1 LLKLN
6 GVVAEARVNVSLF
19 SELQRRNVYRIA
31 AAYAVAAWLI
41 IQVVETIFPAF
52 GFDDATTRYTVIAL
66 IIGFVPA
73 VIFAWTFEVSPEGL
87 HRDRGVDEH
96 APPNPRAHK
105 RLDQTIIAVLVIAV
119 TYFAIDKF
127 VLSEYDSASSTPPDA
142 VIPIGGSIAVMPFV
156 DMSPGGDQAYFSDG
170 IAEEILNLL
179 ARVPELRV
187 VSRSSSFS
195 YRDRNLS
202 ARDIAYELNV
212 NYILEGSVRR
222 QGDQLR
228 ITAQLIDALTDSHL
242 WSGTYERAFDDI
254 FAIQDEIAA
263 SVIPALEVELLH
275 ELPVTTET
283 DPDAYT
289 HYLKC
294 RHYYLQRTSSGLE
307 AAVEHCKQ
315 STKLDSGYAPVWVT
329 LASAYINQ
337 GESGQ
342 RGYIEAYE
350 LATKAIDH
358 AIAVD
363 PELPFAHSAR
373 AWLAFN
379 FERDYPKSARHF
391 RIARSLFPN
400 SSVILANASVLAA
413 HLGYLDD
420 ATAMVSRSI
429 TLLPSDSIAHSM
441 RGIYLMRLG
450 RLDEAEQDFSE
461 ALKLSPGSGYHRG
474 NLALLRLLQGRPAE
488 AIEYTTDLD
497 DEPQRL
503 SVLAM
508 AYFDLRDR
516 SVSDSAIDALHDR
529 FADAFPLKVA
539 KAHAWR
545 GETEDAFKWLDRA
558 VNEGHSIEGIKNDP
572 FLSDLHADR
581 RWQPLLE
588 SLGLSDTLTAAIE
601 L

>member
-1 LLKLN
+1 M
-6 GVVAEARVNVSLF
+6 SLF
-19 SELQRRNVYRIA
+19 SELRRRNVYRIA

-66 IIGFVPA
+66 MIGFVPA

-87 HRDRGVDEH
+87 RRDRGADQH
-96 APPNPRAHK
+96 ASPDPRLHK
-105 RLDQTIIAVLVIAV
+105 RLDQVIIAVLVIAV

-127 VLSEYDSASSTPPDA
+127 VLSDYDSASSAPAASAT
-142 VIPIGGSIAVMPFV
+142 PIGGSIAVMPFV
-156 DMSPGGDQAYFSDG
+156 DMSPGSDQAYFSDG

-187 VSRSSSFS
+187 VSRSSSFA

-212 NYILEGSVRR
+212 NYILEGSVRK

-242 WSGTYERAFDDI
+242 WSGTFERAFDDV

-263 SVIPALEVELLH
+263 AVIPALEVELLH
-275 ELPVTTET
+275 ELPVTTEA

-307 AAVEHCKQ
+307 AAVDHCKQ
-315 STKLDSGYAPVWVT
+315 STELDSSYAPAWVN

-342 RGYIEAYE
+342 RDYIEAYE
-350 LATKAIDH
+350 LATAAVDRAIAIDP
-358 AIAVD
+358 D
-363 PELPFAHSAR
+363 LPFAHSAR
-373 AWLAFN
+373 AWIAFN
-379 FERDYPKSARHF
+379 FERDYPNSAKHF

-420 ATAMVSRSI
+420 AMAMVSRSI
-429 TLLPSDSIAHSM
+429 ALNPSDSIAHSM
-441 RGIYLMRLG
+441 RGIYLTRIG
-450 RLDEAEQDFSE
+450 RLDEAEKDFSE
-461 ALKLSPGSGYHRG
+461 ALKLSPGSGYHSG
-474 NLALLRLLQGRPAE
+474 NLALLRVLQGRPAE
-488 AIEYTTDLD
+488 AIDYAADLD

-508 AYFDLRDR
+508 AYFDLGDPAA
-516 SVSDSAIDALHDR
+516 SGSAIETLHGR
-529 FADAFPLKVA
+529 FADSFPLKTA
-539 KAHAWR
+539 RAHAWR
-545 GETEDAFKWLDRA
+545 GDTEDAFFWLGRT
-558 VNEGHSIEGIKNDP
+558 VEEGHSIEGIKNDP
-572 FLSDLHADR
+572 FLSELHADP

>member
-1 LLKLN
+1 M
-6 GVVAEARVNVSLF
+6 SLF
-19 SELQRRNVYRIA
+19 SELRRRNVYRIA
-31 AAYAVAAWLI
+31 VAYAVAAWLI

-52 GFDDATTRYTVIAL
+52 GFDDATTRYTFIAL
-66 IIGFVPA
+66 MIGFVPA
-73 VIFAWTFEVSPEGL
+73 VIFAWTFEVSPEGVRL
-87 HRDRGVDEH
+87 DSGVARH
-96 APPNPRAHK
+96 VPPGPRTHK
-105 RLDQTIIAVLVIAV
+105 RLDQVIIAVLAVAV

-127 VLSEYDSASSTPPDA
+127 VMSEYDGVSSAPPGPA
-142 VIPIGGSIAVMPFV
+142 APIGGSIAVMPFV

-187 VSRSSSFS
+187 VSRSSSFA

-222 QGDQLR
+222 QDDQLR

-242 WSGTYERAFDDI
+242 WSGTFDRDFDDI

-263 SVIPALEVELLH
+263 AVIPALEVEILH
-275 ELPVTTET
+275 ELPVTTEA

-294 RHYYLQRTSSGLE
+294 RHYYLQRTSNGLE

-315 STKLDSGYAPVWVT
+315 STELDSDYAPAWII
-329 LASAYINQ
+329 LASTYINQ

-342 RGYIEAYE
+342 RDYIEAYE
-350 LATKAIDH
+350 LATTAVDR

-373 AWLAFN
+373 AWIAFN
-379 FERDYPKSARHF
+379 FERDYPKSAKHF

-429 TLLPSDSIAHSM
+429 ALLPSDSMAHSI

-461 ALKLSPGSGYHRG
+461 ASKLSPGSGYHSG

-488 AIEYTTDLD
+488 AIEYAADID

-508 AYFDLRDR
+508 TYFDLSDQGA
-516 SVSDSAIDALHDR
+516 SDSVMDTLHGG
-529 FADAFPLKVA
+529 FADSFPLKIA
-539 KAHAWR
+539 RAHAWR
-545 GETEDAFKWLDRA
+545 GETEDAFRWLDRA

-572 FLSDLHADR
+572 FLSDLYADQ
-581 RWQPLLE
+581 RWQLLLE
-588 SLGLSDTLTAAIE
+588 TLGLNEASTAAIT

>member
-1 LLKLN
+1 
-6 GVVAEARVNVSLF
+6 VSLF
-19 SELQRRNVYRIA
+19 SELRRRNVYRIS

-66 IIGFVPA
+66 MIGFVPA

-87 HRDRGVDEH
+87 RRDRGVDQH
-96 APPNPRAHK
+96 ASADPRMHK
-105 RLDQTIIAVLVIAV
+105 RLDQVIIAVLVIAV

-127 VLSEYDSASSTPPDA
+127 VLSDYDSASSAPAASAT
-142 VIPIGGSIAVMPFV
+142 PIGGSIAVMPFV
-156 DMSPGGDQAYFSDG
+156 DMSPGSDQAYFSDG

-187 VSRSSSFS
+187 VSRSSSFA

-212 NYILEGSVRR
+212 NYILEGSVRK

-242 WSGTYERAFDDI
+242 WSGTFERAFDDV

-263 SVIPALEVELLH
+263 AVIPALEVELLH
-275 ELPVTTET
+275 DLPLTTEA
-283 DPDAYT
+283 DADAYT

-315 STKLDSGYAPVWVT
+315 STELDSDYAPAWVT

-342 RGYIEAYE
+342 RDYIEAYE
-350 LATKAIDH
+350 LATVAVDRAIAIDP
-358 AIAVD
+358 D
-363 PELPFAHSAR
+363 LPFGHSAR
-373 AWLAFN
+373 AWIAFN
-379 FERDYPKSARHF
+379 FERDYPNSAQHF
-391 RIARSLFPN
+391 RTARSLFPN

-429 TLLPSDSIAHSM
+429 ALNPSDSIAHSM

-450 RLDEAEQDFSE
+450 RLDEAEKDFSE
-461 ALKLSPGSGYHRG
+461 ALKLSPGSGYHSG

-488 AIEYTTDLD
+488 AIEYAADLD

-508 AYFDLRDR
+508 AYFDLGDQAA
-516 SVSDSAIDALHDR
+516 SGSAIGALHGGI
-529 FADAFPLKVA
+529 ADSFPLKTA
-539 KAHAWR
+539 RAHAWR
-545 GETEDAFKWLDRA
+545 GETEDAFRWLDRA
-558 VNEGHSIEGIKNDP
+558 VKEGHAIEGIKYDP
-572 FLSDLHADR
+572 FLSGLHADP

-588 SLGLSDTLTAAIE
+588 SLGLSDALTAAIE
-601 L
+601 P

>member
-1 LLKLN
+1 MS
-6 GVVAEARVNVSLF
+6 VF
-19 SELQRRNVYRIA
+19 SELRRRNVHRIA
-31 AAYAVAAWLI
+31 VAYVVAAWLI

-66 IIGFVPA
+66 MIGFVPA
-73 VIFAWTFEVSPEGL
+73 VMLAWTLEVSPEGL
-87 HRDRGVDEH
+87 RLDRGVAQH
-96 APPNPRAHK
+96 VPPDPSTHK
-105 RLDQTIIAVLVIAV
+105 RLDQIIIVVLAVAV

-127 VLSEYDSASSTPPDA
+127 VLSDYDSAATAPPVAA
-142 VIPIGGSIAVMPFV
+142 VPIGGSIAVMPFV
-156 DMSPGGDQAYFSDG
+156 DLSPGSDQAYFSDG

-179 ARVPELRV
+179 ARVSELRV
-187 VSRSSSFS
+187 VSRSSSFA

-202 ARDIAYELNV
+202 ARDIAHELNV
-212 NYILEGSVRR
+212 NYILEGSVRK

-228 ITAQLIDALTDSHL
+228 ITAQLIDTLTDSHL
-242 WSGTYERAFDDI
+242 WSGTFERAFDDV

-263 SVIPALEVELLH
+263 AVIPALEVELLH
-275 ELPVTTET
+275 ELPVTTEA

-289 HYLKC
+289 HFLKC
-294 RHYYLQRTSSGLE
+294 RHYYLQRTSTGFE
-307 AAVEHCKQ
+307 TAVEHCEQ
-315 STKLDSGYAPVWVT
+315 AIELDAGYAPAWVA

-337 GESGQ
+337 GETGQ
-342 RGYIEAYE
+342 RDYIEAYE
-350 LATKAIDH
+350 RATVAIDH

-363 PELPFAHSAR
+363 PELPSAHSAR
-373 AWLAFN
+373 AWIAFS

-420 ATAMVSRSI
+420 AMAMASRSI
-429 TLLPSDSIAHSM
+429 TLNPSDSIAHSM

-450 RLDEAEQDFSE
+450 RLDEAEKDFSE
-461 ALKLSPGSGYHRG
+461 ALKLSPGSGYHSG
-474 NLALLRLLQGRPAE
+474 NLALLRLLQGHPAE
-488 AIEYTTDLD
+488 AIEYATDID

-508 AYFDLRDR
+508 AYFGQGDR
-516 SVSDSAIDALHDR
+516 GASDRAIATLHDG
-529 FADAFPLKVA
+529 FAESFPLKIA
-539 KAHAWR
+539 RAHAWR
-545 GETEDAFKWLDRA
+545 GETDDAFRWLDRTI
-558 VNEGHSIEGIKNDP
+558 NEGHSIDGIKNDP
-572 FLSDLHADR
+572 FLSDLHVDE

-588 SLGLSDTLTAAIE
+588 SLGMSDALTAAIQ

>member
-1 LLKLN
+1 
-6 GVVAEARVNVSLF
+6 VSLF
-19 SELQRRNVYRIA
+19 SELRRRNVYRIA
-31 AAYAVAAWLI
+31 AAYAVVAWLI
-41 IQVVETIFPAF
+41 VQVVETIFPAF

-66 IIGFVPA
+66 MIGFVPA
-73 VIFAWTFEVSPEGL
+73 VILAWTLEVSPKGL
-87 HRDRGVDEH
+87 RRDRGVDEQ
-96 APPNPRAHK
+96 APPDLRSHK
-105 RLDQTIIAVLVIAV
+105 RLDQAIIAVLAVAV

-127 VLSEYDSASSTPPDA
+127 VLSEYDDASSAPPGPA
-142 VIPIGGSIAVMPFV
+142 APIGGSIAIMPFV

-187 VSRSSSFS
+187 VSRSSSFA

-212 NYILEGSVRR
+212 NYLLEGSVRR

-228 ITAQLIDALTDSHL
+228 ITAQLIDALTDSHV
-242 WSGTYERAFDDI
+242 WSGTFERDFDDI

-263 SVIPALEVELLH
+263 AVVPALEVELLY
-275 ELPVTTET
+275 ELPVTTEA

-294 RHYYLQRTSSGLE
+294 RHYYLQRTSNGLE

-315 STKLDSGYAPVWVT
+315 STELDPDYAPGWVT
-329 LASAYINQ
+329 LASAYTNQ

-342 RGYIEAYE
+342 RDYFEAYE
-350 LATKAIDH
+350 LATRAVDR
-358 AIAVD
+358 AIAAD

-373 AWLAFN
+373 AWIAFN
-379 FERDYPKSARHF
+379 FERDYSTSAKHF

-400 SSVILANASVLAA
+400 SNVILANASVLAA
-413 HLGYLDD
+413 HLGHLDD

-429 TLLPSDSIAHSM
+429 ALLPSDSIAHSM

-450 RLDEAEQDFSE
+450 RFDEAEKDFSE
-461 ALKLSPGSGYHRG
+461 AAKLSPGSGYHNG
-474 NLALLRLLQGRPAE
+474 NLALLRLLQGRSAE
-488 AIEYTTDLD
+488 AIEYAADID

-508 AYFDLRDR
+508 AYFDLGDQVA
-516 SVSDSAIDALHDR
+516 SATAIDTLHGE
-529 FADAFPLKVA
+529 FADSFPLKIA
-539 KAHAWR
+539 RAHAWR
-545 GETEDAFKWLDRA
+545 GETEDAFRWLDRA
-558 VNEGHSIEGIKNDP
+558 VNKGHSIEGIKNDP

-588 SLGLSDTLTAAIE
+588 MLGLNDAATATIA

>member
-1 LLKLN
+1 
-6 GVVAEARVNVSLF
+6 VSLF
-19 SELQRRNVYRIA
+19 SELRRRNVYRIA

-66 IIGFVPA
+66 MIGFVPA
-73 VIFAWTFEVSPEGL
+73 VIFAWTFEASPEGL
-87 HRDRGVDEH
+87 RLERVADQSTPSG
-96 APPNPRAHK
+96 PRTHK
-105 RLDQTIIAVLVIAV
+105 RLDQAIIAVLAVAV
-119 TYFAIDKF
+119 TYFAVDKF
-127 VLSEYDSASSTPPDA
+127 VLSEYEDTSSAPPDFTTP
-142 VIPIGGSIAVMPFV
+142 VGGSIAIMPFV
-156 DMSPGGDQAYFSDG
+156 DMSPDGDQAYFSDG

-187 VSRSSSFS
+187 VSRSSSFA

-202 ARDIAYELNV
+202 ARAIAYELNV
-212 NYILEGSVRR
+212 NYILEGSVRK

-242 WSGTYERAFDDI
+242 WSGTFDRAFDDV

-263 SVIPALEVELLH
+263 AVIPALEVELLH
-275 ELPVTTET
+275 ELPVTTEA

-307 AAVEHCKQ
+307 AAVEHCEQ
-315 STKLDSGYAPVWVT
+315 STDMDAYYAPAWVA

-342 RGYIEAYE
+342 RSYIEAYE
-350 LATKAIDH
+350 LATTAVDH
-358 AIAVD
+358 AIAAD
-363 PELPFAHSAR
+363 PDLPFAHSAR
-373 AWLAFN
+373 AWIAFN
-379 FERDYPKSARHF
+379 FERDYPKSAQHF

-400 SSVILANASVLAA
+400 SSVILANASVLVA

-429 TLLPSDSIAHSM
+429 TLRPSDSIAYSM
-441 RGIYLMRLG
+441 RGLYLMRLG

-461 ALKLSPGSGYHRG
+461 ALKLSPGSGYHIG
-474 NLALLRLLQGRPAE
+474 NLALMGLLQGRPVE
-488 AIEYTTDLD
+488 AIDYAADID
-497 DEPQRL
+497 DEPQQL

-508 AYFDLRDR
+508 AYFDLGDLGA
-516 SVSDSAIDALHDR
+516 SDSAIDTLHDR
-529 FADAFPLKVA
+529 FADSFPLRIA
-539 KAHAWR
+539 RAHAWR
-545 GETEDAFKWLDRA
+545 GETEDAFHWLGRA

-572 FLSDLHADR
+572 FLSGLHADR

-588 SLGLSDTLTAAIE
+588 SLGLNDALTDAIE

>member
-1 LLKLN
+1 
-6 GVVAEARVNVSLF
+6 VSLF
-19 SELQRRNVYRIA
+19 SELRRRNVYRIA
-31 AAYAVAAWLI
+31 VAYAVAAWLI

-66 IIGFVPA
+66 MIGFVPA
-73 VIFAWTFEVSPEGL
+73 VIFAWTFEVSPEGVRL
-87 HRDRGVDEH
+87 DSGVARH
-96 APPNPRAHK
+96 VPPGPRTHK
-105 RLDQTIIAVLVIAV
+105 RLDQVIIAVLAVAV

-127 VLSEYDSASSTPPDA
+127 VMSEYDGVSSAPPGLA
-142 VIPIGGSIAVMPFV
+142 APIGGSIAVMPFV

-187 VSRSSSFS
+187 VSRSSSFA

-222 QGDQLR
+222 QDDQLR

-242 WSGTYERAFDDI
+242 WSGTFERDFDDI

-263 SVIPALEVELLH
+263 AVIPALEVEILH
-275 ELPVTTET
+275 ELPVTTEA

-294 RHYYLQRTSSGLE
+294 RHYYLQRTSNGLE

-315 STKLDSGYAPVWVT
+315 STELDSDYAPAWII
-329 LASAYINQ
+329 LASTYINQ

-342 RGYIEAYE
+342 RDYIEAYE
-350 LATKAIDH
+350 LATTAVDR

-373 AWLAFN
+373 AWIAFN
-379 FERDYPKSARHF
+379 FERDYPKSAKHF

-429 TLLPSDSIAHSM
+429 ALLPSDSMAHSI

-461 ALKLSPGSGYHRG
+461 ASKLSPGSGYHSG
-474 NLALLRLLQGRPAE
+474 DLALLRLLQGRPAE
-488 AIEYTTDLD
+488 AIEYAADID

-508 AYFDLRDR
+508 AYFDLSDQGA
-516 SVSDSAIDALHDR
+516 SDSVIDTLHGG
-529 FADAFPLKVA
+529 FADSFPLKIA
-539 KAHAWR
+539 RAHAWR
-545 GETEDAFKWLDRA
+545 GETEDAFRWLDRA

-572 FLSDLHADR
+572 FLSDLHADQ
-581 RWQPLLE
+581 RWQLLLE
-588 SLGLSDTLTAAIE
+588 TLGLNEASTAAIT

>member
-1 LLKLN
+1 MV
-6 GVVAEARVNVSLF
+6 GVSLF
-19 SELQRRNVYRIA
+19 SELKRRDVYRIA

-66 IIGFVPA
+66 MIGFVPA
-73 VIFAWTFEVSPEGL
+73 VVFAWVFEVSPEGL
-87 HRDRGVDEH
+87 RRDRGIAQHTAAV
-96 APPNPRAHK
+96 PRTHK
-105 RLDQTIIAVLVIAV
+105 RLDQVIIAVLAIAV

-127 VLSEYDSASSTPPDA
+127 VLSEYDGASPAPSDSVA
-142 VIPIGGSIAVMPFV
+142 PIGGSIAVMPFV
-156 DMSPGGDQAYFSDG
+156 DMSPGGDQAYFSAG

-187 VSRSSSFS
+187 VSRSSSFA
-195 YRDRNLS
+195 YRDKNLS

-222 QGDQLR
+222 QDDQLR

-242 WSGTYERAFDDI
+242 WSGTFERAFDDI

-263 SVIPALEVELLH
+263 AVIPALEVELLH
-275 ELPVTTET
+275 ELPLTTEA

-294 RHYYLQRTSSGLE
+294 RHHYLQRTSSGLE

-315 STKLDSGYAPVWVT
+315 STELDPDYAPAWVT

-342 RGYIEAYE
+342 RDYIEAYE
-350 LATKAIDH
+350 LATKAVDE
-358 AIAVD
+358 AISAD
-363 PELPFAHSAR
+363 PEFPFAHSAR
-373 AWLAFN
+373 AWIAFN
-379 FERDYPKSARHF
+379 FERDYPKSAKHF

-413 HLGYLDD
+413 HLGYLED

-429 TLLPSDSIAHSM
+429 ALLPNDSIAHSM

-450 RLDEAEQDFSE
+450 RLDEAERDFSE
-461 ALKLSPGSGYHRG
+461 ALKLSPGSGYHVG

-488 AIEYTTDLD
+488 AIKYETDLD

-508 AYFDLRDR
+508 AYSDLGDR
-516 SVSDSAIDALHDR
+516 GAADRAIETLHGE
-529 FADAFPLKVA
+529 FAGSFPLKVA
-539 KAHAWR
+539 RAHAWR
-545 GETEDAFKWLDRA
+545 GETEDAFHWLNRA
-558 VNEGHSIEGIKNDP
+558 INEGHSIEGIKNDP
-572 FLSDLHADR
+572 FLSGLHADP
-581 RWQPLLE
+581 RWQPLLG
-588 SLGLSDTLTAAIE
+588 SVGLSDALTAAIE

>member
-1 LLKLN
+1 M
-6 GVVAEARVNVSLF
+6 SLF
-19 SELQRRNVYRIA
+19 SELRRRNVYRVA
-31 AAYAVAAWLI
+31 AGYAVAAWLI

-66 IIGFVPA
+66 MIGFVPA
-73 VIFAWTFEVSPEGL
+73 VILAWTFEVSPEGVRL
-87 HRDRGVDEH
+87 DSGVAQH
-96 APPNPRAHK
+96 VPRTHK
-105 RLDQTIIAVLVIAV
+105 RLDQVIIAVLAVAV

-127 VLSEYDSASSTPPDA
+127 VMSEYDGASSAQPGPA
-142 VIPIGGSIAVMPFV
+142 APIGASIVVMPFV

-179 ARVPELRV
+179 SRVPELRV
-187 VSRSSSFS
+187 VSRSSSFA
-195 YRDRNLS
+195 YRDRKLS

-222 QGDQLR
+222 QDDQLR

-242 WSGTYERAFDDI
+242 WSGTFERDFDDI

-263 SVIPALEVELLH
+263 AVIPALEVEILH
-275 ELPVTTET
+275 ELPVTTEA

-294 RHYYLQRTSSGLE
+294 RHYYLQRTSNGLE

-315 STKLDSGYAPVWVT
+315 STELDSDYAPAWII
-329 LASAYINQ
+329 LASTYINQ

-342 RGYIEAYE
+342 RDYIEAYE
-350 LATKAIDH
+350 LATTAVDR

-373 AWLAFN
+373 AWIAFN
-379 FERDYPKSARHF
+379 FERDYPKSAKHF

-400 SSVILANASVLAA
+400 SSVIHANASVLAA

-429 TLLPSDSIAHSM
+429 ALLPSDSMAHSI

-461 ALKLSPGSGYHRG
+461 ASKLSPGSGYHSG

-488 AIEYTTDLD
+488 AIEYATDID

-508 AYFDLRDR
+508 AFFDLGDQGA
-516 SVSDSAIDALHDR
+516 SASAIDTLHSS
-529 FADAFPLKVA
+529 FAGSFPLRIA
-539 KAHAWR
+539 RAHAWR
-545 GETEDAFKWLDRA
+545 GETEDAFRWLDRA
-558 VNEGHSIEGIKNDP
+558 INEGHSIEGIKNDH
-572 FLSDLHADR
+572 FLSHLHADQ
-581 RWQPLLE
+581 RWQLLLE
-588 SLGLSDTLTAAIE
+588 TLGLNEASTAAIA

>member
-1 LLKLN
+1 
-6 GVVAEARVNVSLF
+6 VFLF
-19 SELQRRNVYRIA
+19 SELRRRNVYRIA

-66 IIGFVPA
+66 MIGFIPA
-73 VIFAWTFEVSPEGL
+73 VIFAWTFELSPDGL
-87 HRDRGVDEH
+87 RRDRGVDRH
-96 APPNPRAHK
+96 APPGPRMHK
-105 RLDQTIIAVLVIAV
+105 RLDQVIIAVLVIAV

-127 VLSEYDSASSTPPDA
+127 VLSDYESASTAPA
-142 VIPIGGSIAVMPFV
+142 GAALPIGRSIAVMPFV
-156 DMSPGGDQAYFSDG
+156 DLSPDSDQAYFSDG

-187 VSRSSSFS
+187 VSRSSSFA

-212 NYILEGSVRR
+212 NYILEGSVRK
-222 QGDQLR
+222 QGNQLR

-242 WSGTYERAFDDI
+242 WSGTFERAFVDV
-254 FAIQDEIAA
+254 FAIQDDIAA
-263 SVIPALEVELLH
+263 AVIPALEVELLY

-294 RHYYLQRTSSGLE
+294 RHYFLQRTSSGLE

-315 STKLDSGYAPVWVT
+315 STALESDYAPAWVT

-337 GESGQ
+337 SESGQ
-342 RGYIEAYE
+342 RDYNEAYE
-350 LATKAIDH
+350 LATA
-358 AIAVD
+358 AVDRALEAD

-373 AWLAFN
+373 AWIAFT
-379 FERDYPKSARHF
+379 FERDYRNSAKHF

-413 HLGYLDD
+413 HLGFLDD
-420 ATAMVSRSI
+420 AMAMVSRSI
-429 TLLPSDSIAHSM
+429 ALNPSDSIAHSM
-441 RGIYLMRLG
+441 RGIYLSRLG
-450 RLDEAEQDFSE
+450 RLDEADQDLSE
-461 ALKLSPGSGYHRG
+461 ALRLSPGSGYHSG

-488 AIEYTTDLD
+488 ALEYAADID

-508 AYFDLRDR
+508 AGFDLGDTGA
-516 SVSDSAIDALHDR
+516 SGSAIDNLDDG
-529 FADAFPLKVA
+529 FADSFPLKA
-539 KAHAWR
+539 ARAHAWR
-545 GETEDAFKWLDRA
+545 GEIEDAFRWLDRA
-558 VNEGHSIEGIKNDP
+558 VKQGHSIEGIKDDP
-572 FLSDLHADR
+572 FLSGLHADP

-588 SLGLSDTLTAAIE
+588 SLGLDDALTATIQ

>member
-1 LLKLN
+1 
-6 GVVAEARVNVSLF
+6 VSLF
-19 SELQRRNVYRIA
+19 SELRRRNVYRIA

-41 IQVVETIFPAF
+41 VQVVETIFPAF

-66 IIGFVPA
+66 MIGFVPA
-73 VIFAWTFEVSPEGL
+73 VIFAWTFQVSPKGL
-87 HRDRGVDEH
+87 RLDHGVDES
-96 APPNPRAHK
+96 APPDSRSHK
-105 RLDQTIIAVLVIAV
+105 RLDQTIIVVLAIAV

-127 VLSEYDSASSTPPDA
+127 VLSEYDGTPTAPPVPA
-142 VIPIGGSIAVMPFV
+142 APIGGSIAIMPFV

-170 IAEEILNLL
+170 ISEEILNLL

-187 VSRSSSFS
+187 VSRSSSFA

-222 QGDQLR
+222 QDDQLR

-242 WSGTYERAFDDI
+242 WSGTFERDFDDV

-263 SVIPALEVELLH
+263 AVIPALEVELLH
-275 ELPVTTET
+275 ELPVTTEA

-307 AAVEHCKQ
+307 AAVDHCKQ
-315 STKLDSGYAPVWVT
+315 STELDADYAPAWIS

-350 LATKAIDH
+350 LATTAVER

-363 PELPFAHSAR
+363 PELPFAHSSR
-373 AWLAFN
+373 AWIAFN
-379 FERDYPKSARHF
+379 FERDYPKSAKHF
-391 RIARSLFPN
+391 RIARTLFP
-400 SSVILANASVLAA
+400 SSNVILANASVLAA
-413 HLGYLDD
+413 HLGYLDE
-420 ATAMVSRSI
+420 ATVMVSRSI
-429 TLLPSDSIAHSM
+429 ALLPSDSIAHSM

-450 RLDEAEQDFSE
+450 RLDEAERDFTE
-461 ALKLSPGSGYHRG
+461 ASKLSPGSGYHSG

-488 AIEYTTDLD
+488 AIEFATDID

-508 AYFDLRDR
+508 AYFDLDDQGA
-516 SVSDSAIDALHDR
+516 SASAIENLHGG
-529 FADAFPLKVA
+529 FADSFPLKIA
-539 KAHAWR
+539 RAHAWR
-545 GETEDAFKWLDRA
+545 GETDDAFRWLDLA
-558 VNEGHSIEGIKNDP
+558 VNEGHSIEGIKYDP
-572 FLSDLHADR
+572 FLSDLHADQ
-581 RWQPLLE
+581 RWQALLE
-588 SLGLSDTLTAAIE
+588 MLGLNDAATAAIA